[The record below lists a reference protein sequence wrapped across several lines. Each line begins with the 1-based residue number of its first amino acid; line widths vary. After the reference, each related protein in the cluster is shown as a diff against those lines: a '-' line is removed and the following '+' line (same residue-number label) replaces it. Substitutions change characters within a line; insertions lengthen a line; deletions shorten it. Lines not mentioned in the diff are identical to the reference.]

1 MSVIAAAVFG
11 IIHDQITARI
21 CIEYFT
27 IGHPRLIESESPTI
41 LGLFWGIV
49 ATWWVG
55 LPLGVGLAVAAR
67 AGDRPKIRAV
77 ETIRPILILMT
88 VMYGVAFFAG
98 LIGFVTSNLGAFH
111 LNEPLA
117 SSIPQNKHVAFL
129 TDAWAHGGSYAAGLV
144 GGMALWFR
152 VWRRRGVH
160 LN

>member
-1 MSVIAAAVFG
+1 MQSVAIILMSVIAAVVYG

-77 ETIRPILILMT
+77 ETNRPILILMT
-88 VMYGVAFFAG
+88 VMIGVPF
-98 LIGFVTSNLGAFH
+98 S
-111 LNEPLA
+111 P
-117 SSIPQNKHVAFL
+117 
-129 TDAWAHGGSYAAGLV
+129 GLV
-144 GGMALWFR
+144 GFFTSNVGR
-152 VWRRRGVH
+152 
-160 LN
+160 